1 MSFHEYKYYDTCTAP
16 LICGYKKNPN
26 LNPLPVDIYL
36 QYSLPIR
43 CEFYLWIHAGTKFF
57 GIPNCIALFIL
68 S

>member
-43 CEFYLWIHAGTKFF
+43 CEFYL
-57 GIPNCIALFIL
+57 
-68 S
+68 